1 MLPIPPLYY
10 ETIIRDFKEK
20 AELFNCFFSKQCSLL
35 AIHSELPTNLSFRT
49 NKGLS
54 SVKFSA
60 EDIDK
65 IIQGLNHNKTH
76 GHENISIHILK
87 ICDDTICKP
96 LEIILSQILT
106 NGLSSSE
113 WKKGNIVPVHKKMMN
128 KT

>member
-10 ETIIRDFKEK
+10 ETITTDFKEK
-20 AELFNCFFSKQCSLL
+20 AERFNCFFSKQCSLL

-96 LEIILSQILT
+96 LEITLSQILI

-113 WKKGNIVPVHKKMMN
+113 WKKGNIIPVHKKMMN

>member
-1 MLPIPPLYY
+1 M
-10 ETIIRDFKEK
+10 
-20 AELFNCFFSKQCSLL
+20 

-65 IIQGLNHNKTH
+65 IIQGLNRNKTH

-96 LEIILSQILT
+96 LEITLSQILT

-113 WKKGNIVPVHKKMMN
+113 WKKGNIIPVHEKMMN